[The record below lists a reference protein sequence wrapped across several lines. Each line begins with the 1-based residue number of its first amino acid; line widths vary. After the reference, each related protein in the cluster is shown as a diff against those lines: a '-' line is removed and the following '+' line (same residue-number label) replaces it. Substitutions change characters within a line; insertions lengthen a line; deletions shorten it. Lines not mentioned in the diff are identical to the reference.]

1 MEQRGSVRVR
11 DAAGDDR
18 QHVEVLFAAGGG
30 GVDRVRH
37 VAVLREERHVLLD
50 QLPTADVDQLP
61 VPVFFKKPQPEL
73 VEGAA

>member
-1 MEQRGSVRVR
+1 MKESLGSGRLR
-11 DAAGDDR
+11 DAACNHREHLEIVVVAD
-18 QHVEVLFAAGGG
+18 AA
-30 GVDRVRH
+30 DIFQ
-37 VAVLREERHVLLD
+37 ERHVLLD